1 MKIICEHL
9 KNEHSEVKVPVILFT
24 KGADKWN
31 EKIVE
36 ADCDAISIDWNSNI
50 GQVRERIGKRV
61 AIQGNMEPRILKE
74 SEKKIVDEVESI
86 LRSYGSGSGH
96 VFNLGH
102 GITPDIEPDKVGI
115 LVDAV
120 HNLSRQYHKTK

>member
-1 MKIICEHL
+1 M
-9 KNEHSEVKVPVILFT
+9 
-24 KGADKWN
+24 
-31 EKIVE
+31 
-36 ADCDAISIDWNSNI
+36 NSNI